1 MYWILYAGF
10 FVFIYWQICAQWN
23 GWGQIIVTVT
33 DPLTDFLTDV
43 SLASV
48 GVPSDYAQPSWILYT
63 KFYFFTCR
71 ERKRVHVN
79 WGWSNMTSTW
89 GRSQERNSFGTFKSL
104 ERNWLLVIA
113 WQQHIFLENDL
124 WHGPV
129 EAVSIISST
138 CLLPP
143 NLLEVWCHSAGPLY
157 FILLP
162 PGLWCPIDCPR
173 STSAT
178 AVLSLGFC
186 TLALGRDGGNVG
198 YLGVGPV
205 PWGLPH
211 GFPSCCPHDFVTA
224 TKKTTHPGHDGFFL
238 AETAASIPDAQE
250 HLRKNCLTWNNMDSF
265 LFLLMNMGSIMF
277 NEVCPIA
284 SSSWNLSV
292 SKFI

>member
-1 MYWILYAGF
+1 
-10 FVFIYWQICAQWN
+10 
-23 GWGQIIVTVT
+23 
-33 DPLTDFLTDV
+33 
-43 SLASV
+43 
-48 GVPSDYAQPSWILYT
+48 
-63 KFYFFTCR
+63 
-71 ERKRVHVN
+71 
-79 WGWSNMTSTW
+79 MTSTW
-89 GRSQERNSFGTFKSL
+89 GRSQERNSFGTFKEKL
-104 ERNWLLVIA
+104 VACYCVIA
-113 WQQHIFLENDL
+113 THFLENDL

-211 GFPSCCPHDFVTA
+211 GFRVVVPMILLRQK
-224 TKKTTHPGHDGFFL
+224 KKTSHLGHDGFFL
-238 AETAASIPDAQE
+238 AEAAASIPDAQE
-250 HLRKNCLTWNNMDSF
+250 HLQKNCLT
-265 LFLLMNMGSIMF
+265 
-277 NEVCPIA
+277 
-284 SSSWNLSV
+284 
-292 SKFI
+292 

>member
-1 MYWILYAGF
+1 
-10 FVFIYWQICAQWN
+10 
-23 GWGQIIVTVT
+23 
-33 DPLTDFLTDV
+33 
-43 SLASV
+43 
-48 GVPSDYAQPSWILYT
+48 
-63 KFYFFTCR
+63 
-71 ERKRVHVN
+71 
-79 WGWSNMTSTW
+79 MTSTW
-89 GRSQERNSFGTFKSL
+89 GRSQERNSFGTFKEKL
-104 ERNWLLVIA
+104 VACYCVIA
-113 WQQHIFLENDL
+113 THLLENDL

-211 GFPSCCPHDFVTA
+211 GFRVVVPTILLRQKKNIAPGSWWFLPCGSRSLNTGCAGTPSEKLPNLKRYGLV
-224 TKKTTHPGHDGFFL
+224 
-238 AETAASIPDAQE
+238 
-250 HLRKNCLTWNNMDSF
+250 
-265 LFLLMNMGSIMF
+265 LFLLLKIGSIMF
-277 NEVCPIA
+277 NEVCPHCI
-284 SSSWNLSV
+284 LELEPIG
-292 SKFI
+292 F

>member
-1 MYWILYAGF
+1 
-10 FVFIYWQICAQWN
+10 
-23 GWGQIIVTVT
+23 
-33 DPLTDFLTDV
+33 
-43 SLASV
+43 
-48 GVPSDYAQPSWILYT
+48 
-63 KFYFFTCR
+63 
-71 ERKRVHVN
+71 
-79 WGWSNMTSTW
+79 MTAT
-89 GRSQERNSFGTFKSL
+89 
-104 ERNWLLVIA
+104 
-113 WQQHIFLENDL
+113 HFLENDL

-224 TKKTTHPGHDGFFL
+224 TKKQRTL
-238 AETAASIPDAQE
+238 VMMVSS
-250 HLRKNCLTWNNMDSF
+250 LRKPQPQYRMLRNTF
-265 LFLLMNMGSIMF
+265 GK
-277 NEVCPIA
+277 IA
-284 SSSWNLSV
+284 
-292 SKFI
+292 